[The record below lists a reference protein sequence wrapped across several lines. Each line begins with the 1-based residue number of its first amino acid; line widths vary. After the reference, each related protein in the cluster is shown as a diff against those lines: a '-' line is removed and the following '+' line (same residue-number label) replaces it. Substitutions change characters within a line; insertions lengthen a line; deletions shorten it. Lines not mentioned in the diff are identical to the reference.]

1 MFSIKTIHIILL
13 LLISTATSAQDFPY
27 RYLAPFSISPSEE
40 TNCMYFDSE
49 GLMWVGTNAGVKSYD
64 GYSVKIY
71 KASAF
76 LPGILPNNTIR
87 SIAEDHDKN
96 LWLGTRNGLV
106 RMNKR
111 TGEFKT
117 FFLPNEGQSVIYML
131 HVTQDGT
138 LWIGTDGGLT
148 YFDAEKETFYTYNKV
163 NTWLIDEFGHKN
175 RISNYSVK
183 SLTEDR
189 NGDLLIGTWSSGL
202 LRMKRGSHVMHRYPQ
217 LNATN
222 SAYSLFFDKQHRL
235 WVGTWGY
242 GIIRIDNPDDLKHPI
257 YHQYPYSTS
266 HFDTYYKVV
275 EDPVSQKLWACTR
288 EGVCYIDPKA
298 PNAEWQ
304 QYTQIG
310 TNHLNLNNDIATDG
324 YGNIWLCTQNFG
336 IMQLDTKP
344 SPFHLHNL
352 DTSKSKFI
360 INYIYSMMTPDGEW
374 FWLGLNPYGIALY
387 NRKTGQ
393 TLYNKEIPGFE
404 ALETRHLTT
413 SISGIAQRSNGEV
426 WFANNNY
433 GLIVR
438 SKDGK
443 VEIRQ
448 AANCPYIR
456 DNFVNT
462 VFESRDHLMWIG
474 QRSALSIVYPNDKGI
489 ILKGMKDG
497 NSDFTLCDIRHI
509 SEDKKGN
516 IWLATDNEGIIR
528 ISGNPRQPKTLRYK
542 QYNPEHHNFAIDDA
556 TAILEDTKGRLWA
569 ISNSGGLFLYNKEE
583 DCFEPKNREYHLPGE
598 RALAIKEDAQ
608 GDLWLTTD
616 RALVHLVWGNEEQE
630 KPKDIIY
637 FTKEDGLGDLLFAP
651 NTVCSYGKELFFG
664 SRTSFFSF
672 TPTAHMGQN
681 SQKKNNLCITDI
693 VIDDTP
699 FAQLDSTQKEDI
711 SEEMPAYTHRIIL
724 PSHIKKLGIEFALL
738 TYGNA
743 QKNVYA
749 YRLEGYDDDWQ
760 YCSGDNR
767 RAIFQNLSSGTYEF
781 QLKATDSYGHWQD
794 LPYTLTIKVLPPW
807 YASRLAYMMYILLF
821 IGGTFAFARWYKEHL
836 KTKNRLQMGVILT
849 NITHELL
856 TPLTVISAT
865 IYKLKSVAPQ
875 YEEDYQ
881 VMDSNINRTT
891 RLLRQILEVR
901 KSQAGQLRLLV
912 SRGDLSAFVHNACE
926 SIRPMAEH
934 TGITLI
940 EKIPKGENMAWFDS
954 DKLDKILY
962 NLLSNAIKYNKEK
975 GCINVSLAIDKTQ
988 ATITIADNGIGMS
1001 KEKLK
1006 NLYTRFFDGDYR
1018 KQNQPG
1024 TGIGLSLTHDLVK
1037 LHHGDIR
1044 CESTEGMGTTFVVSF
1059 PIKKSAFATNE
1070 VDTSDISK
1078 QVDKRAIE
1086 AVIQEKPQK
1095 IETESKDAEKKVLA
1109 PVKPSI
1115 VIRKG
1120 MSKVLVVEDNE
1131 ELLALMYQMLS
1142 QDFHVF
1148 TAKNGKQALN
1158 IINKEQLDLVVSDVM
1173 MPVMDGIELTKAI
1186 KGDKSFWQLPVILL
1200 TAKNKDEDKTEGYAT
1215 GADAYI
1221 TKPFKFE
1228 ELTVRI
1234 KALIDNRKKIQES
1247 IVQDFPAADDAP
1259 SSASS
1264 QGSENR
1270 HFSDPDKA
1278 FVKRATELVMQ
1289 HLADSD
1295 YDRDTFANDMAMGAS
1310 TLYNKVK
1317 ATTGQTVVGF
1327 ITNIRLKEAKRIIGE
1342 NPSILISDVAAQV
1355 GFNTPKYFSKC
1366 FKKEFGMFPKEYMEE
1381 LRGNKPL
1388 HYE

>member
-1 MFSIKTIHIILL
+1 MKRLIPIILFTIICL
-13 LLISTATSAQDFPY
+13 FAKAEIFPY
-27 RYLAPFSISPSEE
+27 RYLSPVTISPTEE
-40 TNCMYFDSE
+40 ASCMFFDKE
-49 GLMWVGTNAGVKSYD
+49 GMMWVGTNAGVKSYD
-64 GYSVKIY
+64 GYQVKTY
-71 KASAF
+71 KSSAF
-76 LPGILPNNTIR
+76 QPGILPNNTIR
-87 SIAEDHDKN
+87 SIAEDHQGY
-96 LWLGTRNGLV
+96 LWFGTRNGLV

-117 FFLPNEGQSVIYML
+117 FFLPSQRQSIIYML

-148 YFDAEKETFYTYNKV
+148 YFDAKKESFYTFNSQ
-163 NTWLIDEFGHKN
+163 NTWLIDEHGHKK
-175 RISNYSVK
+175 RIGYYSVK
-183 SLTEDR
+183 SLIEDR
-189 NGDLLIGTWSSGL
+189 NGDLLIGTWSAGL
-202 LRMKRGSHVMHRYPQ
+202 LRMKRGSHVMQRYPQ
-217 LNATN
+217 LNTTN
-222 SAYSLFFDKQHRL
+222 SAYSLFLDSQHHL

-242 GIIRIDNPDDLKHPI
+242 GIIRIDNPDDIKHPV

-266 HFDTYYKVV
+266 HFDTFNKVV
-275 EDPVSQKLWACTR
+275 EDPVSKKLWACTR
-288 EGVCYIDPKA
+288 EGVCYIDPKE

-304 QYTQIG
+304 QYTEIG
-310 TNHLNLNNDIATDG
+310 NNRLNLNNDIATDG

-344 SPFHLHNL
+344 SLFHLNNL
-352 DTSKSKFI
+352 DTHKAKFI
-360 INYIYSMMTPDGEW
+360 INYIYSMMTTDGEW

-387 NRKTGQ
+387 NRKTGK

-404 ALETRHLTT
+404 TLIPRTFTT
-413 SISGIAQRSNGEV
+413 SISSITRRSNGEI

-433 GLIVR
+433 GIIVR
-438 SKDGK
+438 SKEGIT
-443 VEIRQ
+443 EIRQ
-448 AANCPYIR
+448 STNCPYIK

-462 VFESRDHLMWIG
+462 IFESHNHLMWIG
-474 QRSALSIVYPNDKGI
+474 QRNGLSVVFPNDKGLI
-489 ILKGMKDG
+489 IKNMKDG
-497 NSDFTLCDIRHI
+497 DCDFTLCDIRHI
-509 SEDKKGN
+509 SEDKEGN

-528 ISGNPRQPKTLRYK
+528 ISGNPSQPKTLKYK
-542 QYNPEHHNFAIDDA
+542 QYNPTHHNFAIDDA
-556 TAILEDTKGRLWA
+556 TATLKDSKGRLWA
-569 ISNSGGLFLYNKEE
+569 ISNSGGLFLYNKEK
-583 DCFEPKNREYHLPGE
+583 DCFEPKNREYHLSGE
-598 RALAIKEDAQ
+598 RALAIKEDAL

-616 RALVHLVWGNEEQE
+616 QALVHLVWGGKPQE

-637 FTKEDGLGDLLFAP
+637 FTKEDGLGDPLFAP

-672 TPTAHMGQN
+672 TPTSHMGQSN
-681 SQKKNNLCITDI
+681 QKKSNLCITD
-693 VIDDTP
+693 VLIDDIP
-699 FAQLDSTQKEDI
+699 FAQLDSTEKVDI
-711 SEEMPAYTHRIIL
+711 SKEMPTYSRHITL
-724 PSHIKKLGIEFALL
+724 PAHIKKLGIEFALL

-749 YRLEGYDDDWQ
+749 YRLEGYDEDWQ
-760 YCSGDNR
+760 YCSG
-767 RAIFQNLSSGTYEF
+767 AYHHAVFQNLSSGSYEF
-781 QLKATDSYGHWQD
+781 HLKATDSYGHWQE
-794 LPYTLTIKVLPPW
+794 LPYTLTIQVLPPW
-807 YASRLAYMMYILLF
+807 YASRLAYMLYILLF
-821 IGGTFAFARWYKEHL
+821 IAGVFAFARWYKEHL

-865 IYKLKSVAPQ
+865 IYKLKNVAPQ
-875 YEEDYQ
+875 YEEDYL

-912 SRGDLSAFVHNACE
+912 SRGDLSAFVHHACE

-934 TGITLI
+934 AGISLK
-940 EKIPKGENMAWFDS
+940 ENIPAGESMAWFDS

-975 GCINVSLAIDKTQ
+975 GSINVELVIDRMQ
-988 ATITIADNGIGMS
+988 ATITIADNGIGMT
-1001 KEKLK
+1001 KAKLK

-1018 KQNQPG
+1018 KQNLPG

-1044 CESTEGMGTTFVVSF
+1044 CESTEGMGTTFTVSF
-1059 PIKKSAFATNE
+1059 PIRKSAFAANE
-1070 VDTSDISK
+1070 VDTSSISK
-1078 QVDKRAIE
+1078 LVDKQAIE
-1086 AVIQEKPQK
+1086 AVAKEKAQNLEAEDK
-1095 IETESKDAEKKVLA
+1095 NAEKKVLS

-1115 VIRKG
+1115 IIRKG

-1131 ELLALMYQMLS
+1131 ELLELMYQMLS
-1142 QDFHVF
+1142 QNFHVF

-1158 IINKEQLDLVVSDVM
+1158 IINKQQLDLVVSDVM
-1173 MPVMDGIELTKAI
+1173 MPVMDGLELTKAI
-1186 KGDKSFWQLPVILL
+1186 KSDKSFWQLPVILL
-1200 TAKNKDEDKTEGYAT
+1200 TAKNREEDKTEAYSA
-1215 GADAYI
+1215 GADAYV

-1247 IVQDFPAADDAP
+1247 IVQDVSPSETSQDSADTKKP
-1259 SSASS
+1259 L
-1264 QGSENR
+1264 

-1278 FVKRATELVMQ
+1278 FVRKATEMAMR
-1289 HLADSD
+1289 HLNDPD
-1295 YDRDTFANDMAMGAS
+1295 YDRDSFAKDMAMGAS

-1327 ITNIRLKEAKRIIGE
+1327 ITSIRMKEAKRILDG
-1342 NPSILISDVAAQV
+1342 NPGILISDVATQV

-1366 FKKEFGMFPKEYMEE
+1366 FKKEFGLFPKEYMDKQKEN
-1381 LRGNKPL
+1381 L
-1388 HYE
+1388 